1 MIYVASPYSHPDPAV
16 REGRYL
22 FALRYTAG
30 LLSSG
35 RLCFSP
41 IAYGH
46 QFHRRF
52 SLGMDFHTW
61 KPLNDFM
68 LSQATEVHV
77 LALPGWELS
86 AGIMHEIAFAGEH
99 EIPYR
104 VIRFEDISL
113 ENL

>member
-1 MIYVASPYSHPDPAV
+1 MIYIASPYSHPVPAV
-16 REGRYL
+16 RTGRYL
-22 FALRYTAG
+22 CAARYAAN
-30 LLSSG
+30 LMNAK

-41 IAYGH
+41 IVYGY
-46 QFHRRF
+46 QFERMF
-52 SLGMDFHTW
+52 SFGMDFHTW

-77 LALPGWELS
+77 LALPGWDLS
-86 AGIMHEIAFAGEH
+86 AGIMHELAFAAER

-104 VIRFEDISL
+104 VIPFEDIDL